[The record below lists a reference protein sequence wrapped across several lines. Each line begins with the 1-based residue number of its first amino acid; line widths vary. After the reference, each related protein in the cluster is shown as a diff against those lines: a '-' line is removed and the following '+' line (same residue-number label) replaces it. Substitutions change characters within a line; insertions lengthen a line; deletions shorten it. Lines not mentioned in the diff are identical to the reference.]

1 MQSYTLYNDDVACAN
16 FVYANGLIREYR
28 PTMPALLPMQIRSC
42 GAEAFMLWLDTRSI
56 DLNVFQH
63 RNMVKQLLGSRD
75 KLTLALRTNMFS
87 ISDTFTC
94 FPDGEFI
101 PRDQLCSPMSRKLKR
116 K

>member
-56 DLNVFQH
+56 DLNCKAQLKPQGKPRCACLARLHLKPRRFFVPGRWDGGA
-63 RNMVKQLLGSRD
+63 RNNAESAK
-75 KLTLALRTNMFS
+75 
-87 ISDTFTC
+87 
-94 FPDGEFI
+94 
-101 PRDQLCSPMSRKLKR
+101 KR
-116 K
+116 RL

>member
-56 DLNVFQH
+56 DLNALQH

-101 PRDQLCSPMSRKLKR
+101 PRD
-116 K
+116 

>member
-1 MQSYTLYNDDVACAN
+1 M
-16 FVYANGLIREYR
+16 
-28 PTMPALLPMQIRSC
+28 
-42 GAEAFMLWLDTRSI
+42 
-56 DLNVFQH
+56 FQR

-101 PRDQLCSPMSRKLKR
+101 PRDQLCSPEDQEAFSCLLYTSRCV
-116 K
+116 